1 MKIIGGQFKGRN
13 FFMPA
18 GIRPTQNVVRKA
30 VFDIVGQDLAG
41 FDFLELFTGSG
52 AMGLEAFSRGAQRV
66 TFVEKDQACVD
77 ILMKNLGLLGLEG
90 YEDRGSRIRL
100 IQNDSFLA
108 LKRLGQNGEK
118 FDIVFADPP
127 YGRDLAKKI
136 LKTLVACDI
145 LHPNAL
151 VIIQHE
157 KREIL
162 PDQEGRFFLIRER
175 QYGSSKLTIYQGKEA
190 V

>member
-1 MKIIGGQFKGRN
+1 MKIIGGQLKGRN
-13 FFMPA
+13 FYMPA
-18 GIRPTQNVVRKA
+18 GIHPTQNIVRKA
-30 VFDIVGQDLAG
+30 AFDILGQDLEG
-41 FDFLELFTGSG
+41 FDVLELFAGSG
-52 AMGLEAFSRGAQRV
+52 ALGLEAFSRGAARV
-66 TFVEKDQACVD
+66 TFVEKDQVCVD
-77 ILMKNLGLLGLEG
+77 TLMKNFELLGLGE
-90 YEDRGSRIRL
+90 YESAGSRIRL
-100 IQNDSFLA
+100 IQNDSFMTA
-108 LKRLGQNGEK
+108 KRLAQNGEK
-118 FDIVFADPP
+118 FDIIFADPP

-162 PDQEGRFFLIRER
+162 PEEEGRFFLVRER
-175 QYGSSKLTIYQGKEA
+175 QYGSSKLTIYQGKQ